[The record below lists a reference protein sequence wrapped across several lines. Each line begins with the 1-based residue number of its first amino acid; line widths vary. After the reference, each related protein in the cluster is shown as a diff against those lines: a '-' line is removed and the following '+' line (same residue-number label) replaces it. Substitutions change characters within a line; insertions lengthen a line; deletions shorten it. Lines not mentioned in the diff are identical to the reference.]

1 MATKTVAK
9 LTNSPEERLKIEV
22 AACTRLLNMEN
33 ILGYS
38 GHVSVRL
45 PDRKSLLIQ
54 SFDASRTDLAPE
66 DLFTVDL
73 DGKVIDGPAEGRPVN
88 EVEIHSEIMRA
99 RDDVNAVLH
108 YHPELAT
115 LFTLVEGVELI
126 PMKNHAMR
134 WSSGIPVHPESWHID
149 TQQLGRELAETLG
162 PHHAALLRAHGAV
175 ITAESIP
182 ALLIDTV
189 HFEENAK
196 ALYDATQLGKVKPM
210 SKAEM
215 DRFHDLFERDK
226 HVVKLWRYYLSRGLE
241 SGTLPAEWGK
251 ILFPSKRV

>member
-1 MATKTVAK
+1 MASRYQVFSDDEFLRPPVKRAAYSDRTALLMAEMSKLAYFPFERADDSGDGGIYEALIESIKATVSTSEA
-9 LTNSPEERLKIEV
+9 R
-22 AACTRLLNMEN
+22 
-33 ILGYS
+33 
-38 GHVSVRL
+38 
-45 PDRKSLLIQ
+45 SLLDDFVAQ
-54 SFDASRTDLAPE
+54 TAGVTE
-66 DLFTVDL
+66 
-73 DGKVIDGPAEGRPVN
+73 GKG
-88 EVEIHSEIMRA
+88 
-99 RDDVNAVLH
+99 AV
-108 YHPELAT
+108 
-115 LFTLVEGVELI
+115 
-126 PMKNHAMR
+126 
-134 WSSGIPVHPESWHID
+134 
-149 TQQLGRELAETLG
+149 QLAETLG

-251 ILFPSKRV
+251 ILFPSERV